1 MSPVSERREE
11 YVKGN
16 LFNIGDS
23 VILRDTNELCRVT
36 YLGSNYVI
44 VESAG
49 KQYRKWLDDIELHE
63 KERKYTAAKM
73 ENNIE
78 TKAEEENG
86 TKNYDANSHA
96 NCATQTVDRLGRAAQ
111 SIG

>member
-1 MSPVSERREE
+1 MLPTGNAKTALFPAILGDEAGRGAPIEHEHEGGMVSER
-11 YVKGN
+11 
-16 LFNIGDS
+16 
-23 VILRDTNELCRVT
+23 
-36 YLGSNYVI
+36 
-44 VESAG
+44 
-49 KQYRKWLDDIELHE
+49 HE

-86 TKNYDANSHA
+86 TKNYDANSQA